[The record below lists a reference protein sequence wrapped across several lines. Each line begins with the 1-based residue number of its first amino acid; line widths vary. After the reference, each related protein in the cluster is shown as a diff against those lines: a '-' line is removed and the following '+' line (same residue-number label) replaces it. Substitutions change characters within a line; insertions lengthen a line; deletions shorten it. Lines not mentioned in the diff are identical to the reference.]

1 MEEVTPP
8 AVPPP
13 PDGETPVYHRTIT
26 GHYNEEACPA
36 AGAAGQSF
44 GRNCPGYAPGARRVN
59 TPDPF
64 LVAQKLLARRPSGP
78 NNAYF
83 KPAGDQ
89 LNILAAAW
97 IQAMV
102 VSFELSLRRGMRLG
116 RGVGEGKGEGVGVF
130 RRGLAKVLATP
141 FETARLRFFARGQTS
156 ARTLRVLCSG

>member
-26 GHYNEEACPA
+26 GHYNEVDCPA

-102 VSFELSLRRGMRLG
+102 VSETSDMQLGIQMWAGGAAGMRWGVTPRSKG
-116 RGVGEGKGEGVGVF
+116 RC
-130 RRGLAKVLATP
+130 
-141 FETARLRFFARGQTS
+141 
-156 ARTLRVLCSG
+156 RVVRNGRAYTC

>member
-1 MEEVTPP
+1 MTPP
-8 AVPPP
+8 SVPPP

-26 GHYNEEACPA
+26 GHYNELGCPA

-44 GRNCPGYAPGARRVN
+44 GRNCPGLPPGARRVN

-102 VSFELSLRRGMRLG
+102 VSAGGDRGG
-116 RGVGEGKGEGVGVF
+116 RGYGSE
-130 RRGLAKVLATP
+130 
-141 FETARLRFFARGQTS
+141 QM
-156 ARTLRVLCSG
+156 